1 MQEELLHYIWKYKKF
16 DFTAAKTTAG
26 EALVLIDNGLHNTNS
41 GPDFFNARLKIGGQL
56 WAGNVEIHLKA
67 SDWYFHAHETNPEY
81 DNVILH
87 VVWEEDVDVFRRDNS
102 PIPALV
108 LKPLVSAEILQ
119 NYQHLTS
126 GEKWINCEHDFGSF
140 QDFQLK
146 HWLERLFLERLE
158 EKSKKIEE
166 LLRKSGNDWEAVLFR
181 MLARNFGLNVNGDA
195 FQSMAESFPFKVLQK
210 NLQDQT
216 KLEALLLGQSGM
228 LNKGDE
234 SAYFKNLIKQYNFQ
248 QHKYGLSNSG
258 VIAPKHFRL
267 RPDNF
272 PGLRLVQ
279 LAAVYHRN
287 RKLFAE
293 IIAAKELPSVYT
305 IFDVEVSD
313 YWKTHYNFGKE
324 HRPRPKKLSNNFI
337 DLLLINTII
346 PLKFAYSRY
355 VGNPQE
361 EELLEL
367 MQGITA
373 EKNSVVEKFE
383 QLRPGTLQN
392 ALDSQALLQLKKY
405 YCEKNRCLECHL
417 GFSLLQKT
425 SSSPKPL

>member
-16 DFTAAKTTAG
+16 DFTRAKTTDG
-26 EALVLIDNGLHNTNS
+26 EALVLIDSGLHNHNS
-41 GPDFFNARLKIGGQL
+41 GPDFFNARLKIGEQL

-67 SDWYFHAHETNPEY
+67 SDWYFHGHETNPGY

-102 PIPALV
+102 PIPSLV
-108 LKPLVSAEILQ
+108 LKPLVSAEILE
-119 NYQHLTS
+119 NYGRLTS
-126 GEKWINCEHDFGSF
+126 EEKWINCEQDFGSF
-140 QDFQLK
+140 EDFQLK

-166 LLRKSGNDWEAVLFR
+166 LLRKSENDWEAVLFR
-181 MLARNFGLNVNGDA
+181 MLSRNFGLNVNGDA

-216 KLEALLLGQSGM
+216 RLEALLLGQAKM
-228 LNKGDE
+228 LAKGDQ
-234 SAYFKNLIKQYNFQ
+234 SAYFENLKREYSFQ
-248 QHKYGLSNSG
+248 QHKYQLVNSG
-258 VIAPKHFRL
+258 VIAPRHFRL

-287 RKLFAE
+287 HNLFTDL
-293 IIAAKELPSVYT
+293 IAAKELTPVYELFN
-305 IFDVEVSD
+305 IEVSD
-313 YWKTHYNFGKE
+313 YWKTHYNFGRA
-324 HRPRPKKLSNNFI
+324 HRSRPKKLSKNFI

-355 VGNPQE
+355 TGKPME

-367 MQGITA
+367 MQA
-373 EKNSVVEKFE
+373 VKPEKNSVVEKFE

-405 YCEKNRCLECHL
+405 YCEKNRCLECAL
-417 GFSLLQKT
+417 GSSLLQR
-425 SSSPKPL
+425 SKPS